1 MKFKFINLNAP
12 DLGENTPQTL
22 TSLPQIQ
29 RIQYGN
35 ESVVYAMDLCR
46 SYLGLRGSGSVERI
60 EEEDDGGDELLFL
73 LPAALDEV
81 GGRRSRLPMATLRR
95 RAGGTSLG
103 TSVVVG
109 RASSV
114 RSAAS
119 STPRDPPPHA
129 CFCPPA
135 SMPAAKHAGSRARP
149 REMQSPARGRRRRKF
164 PRGGWWRSSADSAL
178 SEAST
183 FRVSATSSKI

>member
-1 MKFKFINLNAP
+1 MKFNLIILNAP

-22 TSLPQIQ
+22 TSLPQ
-29 RIQYGN
+29 IQYGN

-46 SYLGLRGSGSVERI
+46 SYLGLRRSGSMDRI

-103 TSVVVG
+103 TSVAVG
-109 RASSV
+109 RVSSV

-119 STPRDPPPHA
+119 SMPPDPPRHA
-129 CFCPPA
+129 RFSPTCLDAGGEARRIEGSAPGDAVA
-135 SMPAAKHAGSRARP
+135 SAG
-149 REMQSPARGRRRRKF
+149 
-164 PRGGWWRSSADSAL
+164 
-178 SEAST
+178 
-183 FRVSATSSKI
+183 

>member
-1 MKFKFINLNAP
+1 MKFKFLNFNAP
-12 DLGENTPQTL
+12 DLGENTL
-22 TSLPQIQ
+22 TSLAEIQ

-73 LPAALDEV
+73 LSVALDEV

-103 TSVVVG
+103 TSIAVG
-109 RASSV
+109 HASSV
-114 RSAAS
+114 GNGAR
-119 STPRDPPPHA
+119 STPPDPPPHA
-129 CFCPPA
+129 HFSPTCLDA
-135 SMPAAKHAGSRARP
+135 SGEARRIEGSAPGDAVASAG
-149 REMQSPARGRRRRKF
+149 
-164 PRGGWWRSSADSAL
+164 
-178 SEAST
+178 
-183 FRVSATSSKI
+183 

>member
-1 MKFKFINLNAP
+1 MKFRLIILNGP

-22 TSLPQIQ
+22 TPLPQIH

-35 ESVVYAMDLCR
+35 ESVLYSTDLCR
-46 SYLGLRGSGSVERI
+46 SYLGLRGSGSVDRI

-103 TSVVVG
+103 TSVAVG
-109 RASSV
+109 RASSD
-114 RSAAS
+114 RSGAS
-119 STPRDPPPHA
+119 STPPDPPPHA
-129 CFCPPA
+129 RFSLTCLDAGGEARRLEGSAPGDAVA
-135 SMPAAKHAGSRARP
+135 SAG
-149 REMQSPARGRRRRKF
+149 
-164 PRGGWWRSSADSAL
+164 
-178 SEAST
+178 
-183 FRVSATSSKI
+183 

>member
-1 MKFKFINLNAP
+1 MKFKFLNLNAP

-22 TSLPQIQ
+22 TSLPEIQ

-46 SYLGLRGSGSVERI
+46 SYLGLRGSGSVERM
-60 EEEDDGGDELLFL
+60 EEEDDGDDELRFL
-73 LPAALDEV
+73 LPATLDEV

-103 TSVVVG
+103 TSIAVG

-114 RSAAS
+114 AS
-119 STPRDPPPHA
+119 VVTSTSPDPPPHA
-129 CFCPPA
+129 RFSPTCLDAGGEARRIEGSAPEDAVA
-135 SMPAAKHAGSRARP
+135 SAG
-149 REMQSPARGRRRRKF
+149 
-164 PRGGWWRSSADSAL
+164 
-178 SEAST
+178 
-183 FRVSATSSKI
+183 